1 MTAIQAAFVKLIQ
14 VPTRSAYQLVM
25 EVPEE
30 AIDHVLAVLGGAPK
44 TGKDQWVGIAPLRGE
59 RDDGKGFD
67 GAASDNYD
75 SSGETAGAGM
85 GDLGHGNASEDRRS
99 PRRELTEGERLR
111 TRAVLLCRDERFQRW
126 MLPSMYVDGSHK
138 NEEYVAEIL
147 RNECGIDSRSEL
159 ALSIPAQA
167 KFRELLDRYL
177 RETGQAAERRGG

>member
-44 TGKDQWVGIAPLRGE
+44 TGQSQWVGIAPLNGGADASASVCLNYPDLDRG
-59 RDDGKGFD
+59 G
-67 GAASDNYD
+67 SDPAQTGPN
-75 SSGETAGAGM
+75 
-85 GDLGHGNASEDRRS
+85 HRS

>member
-30 AIDHVLAVLGGAPK
+30 AIDHVLAILGGAPK
-44 TGKDQWVGIAPLRGE
+44 TGTHQWVGIAPLKGE
-59 RDDGKGFD
+59 DDERAATGQTDAVGSRDVSSN
-67 GAASDNYD
+67 GAAFNHPDD
-75 SSGETAGAGM
+75 SP
-85 GDLGHGNASEDRRS
+85 DLDKSVRS

-111 TRAVLLCRDERFQRW
+111 TRAVLLCKDRRFQEW
-126 MLPSMYVDGSHK
+126 LCGADP
-138 NEEYVAEIL
+138 EEDMEAETAEAL
-147 RNECGIDSRSEL
+147 RRELELDSRSEL

-177 RETGQAAERRGG
+177 RETGHLAERRGG